1 MPTLIKT
8 ETKEINVLKVMEKG
22 RNVTVKDKM
31 CYRNIDGTRK
41 GLATEIQGGNHFA
54 VLRYLAGPTVS
65 GDNLVF
71 WLKKTYVLILRKL
84 EHSEG

>member
-1 MPTLIKT
+1 M
-8 ETKEINVLKVMEKG
+8 MEKG

-31 CYRNIDGTRK
+31 CYRKIDETRK

-54 VLRYLAGPTVS
+54 VLRYLAGPTVP
-65 GDNLVF
+65 GDNLFF

>member
-1 MPTLIKT
+1 M
-8 ETKEINVLKVMEKG
+8 MEKG

-31 CYRNIDGTRK
+31 CYRNIDEIRK
-41 GLATEIQGGNHFA
+41 GLATEIQGGNRFT
-54 VLRYLAGPTVS
+54 VLRYLAGPTVP
-65 GDNLVF
+65 GGNLFF

>member
-22 RNVTVKDKM
+22 RNVTVKGKM

-65 GDNLVF
+65 GDNLFF

>member
-65 GDNLVF
+65 GDNLFF
-71 WLKKTYVLILRKL
+71 WLKKTYVLSLRKL
-84 EHSEG
+84 EPSEG